1 MDISSINSN
10 ALASTTARP
19 QAEIS
24 LAEARQNRIAQN
36 SSATPLLTEQSVAQ
50 TGKTEPARQE
60 LEEAIKAVTEFI
72 KPINSSIEFNL
83 DEETGRTIVKV
94 IDIETKDVIRQFP
107 SEEMLSIAKALDTMK
122 GLLLRQQA

>member
-1 MDISSINSN
+1 MDISSVNSN
-10 ALASTTARP
+10 TPASTALRLP
-19 QAEIS
+19 ADSS
-24 LAEARQNRIAQN
+24 LAEARQSRIAQN
-36 SSATPLLTEQSVAQ
+36 SSATALLTEKPVAQ
-50 TGKTEPARQE
+50 TNKTDPTRQE
-60 LEEAIKAVTEFI
+60 VEEAVKAVAEFV

-83 DEETGRTIVKV
+83 DEESGRTIVKV

>member
-1 MDISSINSN
+1 MDISSISSN
-10 ALASTTARP
+10 ALGSQPRP
-19 QAEIS
+19 PAEIN
-24 LAEARQNRIAQN
+24 LTEARQSRIAQ
-36 SSATPLLTEQSVAQ
+36 SSTAITPITEQSVAQ

-60 LEEAIKAVTEFI
+60 VEQAVKAVAEFV

-83 DEETGRTIVKV
+83 DEESGRTIVKV

>member
-10 ALASTTARP
+10 IPGSQARP
-19 QAEIS
+19 QPETS
-24 LAEARQNRIAQN
+24 LAEVRQSRIAQN
-36 SSATPLLTEQSVAQ
+36 SSASTLLTEQSVAQ
-50 TGKTEPARQE
+50 TGKAEPARQE
-60 LEEAIKAVTEFI
+60 VEQAVKAVAEFI

-83 DEETGRTIVKV
+83 DEESGRTIVKV